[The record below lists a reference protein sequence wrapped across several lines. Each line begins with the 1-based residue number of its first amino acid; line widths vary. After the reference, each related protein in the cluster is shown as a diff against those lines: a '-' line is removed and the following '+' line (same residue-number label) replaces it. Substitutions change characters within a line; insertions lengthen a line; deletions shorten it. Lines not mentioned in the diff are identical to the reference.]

1 MSGRGT
7 LSATT
12 ALVAVITAVF
22 AVVAWA
28 GVEQFRSSGG
38 DDEVAYRAF
47 VDELYAAHHL
57 PTPSEN
63 VEYALPPGV
72 PALGVALN
80 WAFKPITP
88 DRPSPIL
95 QNLPRLL
102 RRLLWLALVAAGAA
116 LIARAPPLTPRW
128 LVGAGAWLA
137 AAAWAWA
144 YVSAAADNEPW
155 LPLVLIDFVSAVA
168 LVPATAWLAYELW
181 PRWRLAPPLGAL
193 GAALLPPVFAA
204 SLYFHPDP
212 AFALLAVIATGL
224 VLRALRKG
232 LTIPAGV
239 AAGVALGAAAL
250 TRQSALVVAVS
261 LLAGVVVIARVRA
274 LRYAGAAAVAMLVV
288 AGPWWYHQIEV
299 YGNPVQSNLNRPG
312 YMLDHQPRSFYVSL
326 PTELVTRPHYY
337 HFENKLLPRF
347 HAYLWADWS
356 GGYHRLWI
364 APKPHAKTLAS
375 VQSVLGFGGDALVL
389 GGLAFLGVPALLRAL
404 RRRSSG
410 TDDALAVLTTLFVIS
425 WVAYVTTL
433 IRFPQKGGDPIKV
446 HYLLFLGPVSV
457 VLAIAAGLAFA
468 RRGGWR
474 RVLLLT
480 WVAVY
485 ALSWTLTL
493 ATAF

>member
-1 MSGRGT
+1 M
-7 LSATT
+7 A
-12 ALVAVITAVF
+12 ITAVF

-38 DDEVAYRAF
+38 DDEVAYRSF
-47 VDELYAAHHL
+47 VDELSATHHL
-57 PTPSEN
+57 PKPSEN

-72 PALGVALN
+72 PALGVALD

-88 DRPSPIL
+88 GRPSPIL
-95 QNLPRLL
+95 QGLPRLL
-102 RRLLWLALVAAGAA
+102 RRLLWLALVAGGAA
-116 LIARAPPLTPRW
+116 LIARAPPFAPRW
-128 LVGAGAWLA
+128 LMGVGAWLA
-137 AAAWAWA
+137 AAVWAWA
-144 YVSAAADNEPW
+144 YVSAAADNEAW

-168 LVPATAWLAYELW
+168 LVPATAWLTHELW
-181 PRWRLAPPLGAL
+181 PRWRFGPPLGAV
-193 GAALLPPVFAA
+193 GAALLPPIFAA

-212 AFALLAVIATGL
+212 PFALLAVIATAL
-224 VLRALRKG
+224 VLRSLRRG
-232 LTIPAGV
+232 LTIPVGLGAGI
-239 AAGVALGAAAL
+239 ALGAAAL

-261 LLAGVVVIARVRA
+261 LVVGVLVVARARA
-274 LRYAGAAAVAMLVV
+274 LRYACAIAVGMLVV
-288 AGPWWYHQIEV
+288 AGPWWYHQIRV
-299 YGNPVQSNLNRPG
+299 YGNPVQSNLDRAG

-356 GGYHRLWI
+356 GGYHRLWV
-364 APKPHAKTLAS
+364 APKRHAKTLAS
-375 VQSVLGFGGDALVL
+375 IQSVLGFGGDALVL
-389 GGLAFLGVPALLRAL
+389 GGLAFLGMPALLRAL

-410 TDDALAVLTTLFVIS
+410 TDDALAVLTMLFVVS
-425 WVAYVTTL
+425 WVAYVATL

-457 VLAIAAGLAFA
+457 VLAIAASLAFA

-474 RVLLLT
+474 RALLLA
-480 WVAVY
+480 WVGVY
-485 ALSWTLTL
+485 ALSWALTL